1 MIRTP
6 DADIC
11 LIVEGAYPYV
21 TGGVSSWV
29 LDLVRAQPHL
39 AFHIVALKPDDQP
52 LPHRLPLAD
61 NIVGMTEIGLA
72 IPPSRRAMTLPA
84 AEAHA
89 IGEALQSLWQ
99 GGGIAALGRLIG
111 ILHRLDG
118 PIDPA
123 GLLGART
130 LFDTIITQY
139 GQMAPAASFN
149 HFFWAWRTLAGG
161 LLSVLAA
168 PLPRA
173 SVYHAVS
180 TGYAGLLAARAHIET
195 ARPTML
201 TEHGLYL
208 VERRIEI
215 MMAGWLALEVDTGL
229 SLATGTRDLKDLW
242 MDAFAGYATACYEA
256 SDPIIALYAANAEAQ
271 VKLGASLARA
281 RVIPN
286 GVDVA
291 RFGRIRRRPG
301 PPTAALIGRVVPI
314 KDVKGFLRA
323 AALTRRTLPEA
334 RFLVIGPLDEDPAYA
349 TECVAL
355 ARSLGLDE
363 AVEFTGRIDIDTRLG
378 EVDVVVL
385 TSLSEAQPFAI
396 LEAGAAGIPAIAP
409 DIGCCRELIEG
420 MAGAGE
426 LPGGIVT
433 PLADPVS
440 TVKAMTTLLGDA
452 PARVRAGAALKA
464 RIADQYQR
472 DQVAAAYRD
481 VYHGLIARTD
491 RAAA

>member
-1 MIRTP
+1 MIRAP
-6 DADIC
+6 EADVC

-29 LDLVRAQPHL
+29 LDLLRAQPHL
-39 AFHIVALKPDDQP
+39 AFHIVALKPDDRP
-52 LPHRLPLAD
+52 LPHRLPLTD
-61 NIVGMTEIGLA
+61 NVVGLTEIGLA
-72 IPPSRRAMTLPA
+72 VPAGRRAASLPRA
-84 AEAHA
+84 DAYA
-89 IGEALQSLWQ
+89 IGEACQALWQ
-99 GGGIAALGRLIG
+99 GGGMAALGRLIG
-111 ILHRLDG
+111 LLGRLGG
-118 PIDPA
+118 PIDPGA
-123 GLLGART
+123 LLGARAM
-130 LFDTIITQY
+130 FDTVITQY
-139 GQMAPAASFN
+139 GHMTPAASFN
-149 HFFWAWRTLAGG
+149 HFFWTWRTLAGG
-161 LLSVLAA
+161 LLSVLAP

-180 TGYAGLLAARAHIET
+180 TGYAGLLAARARIESG
-195 ARPTML
+195 RPAML

-215 MMAGWLALEVDTGL
+215 MMADWLAREVDTGL
-229 SLATGTRDLKDLW
+229 SLATGVRDLKDLW

-271 VKLGASLARA
+271 VKLGAAPART
-281 RVIPN
+281 RVIAN

-291 RFGRIRRRPG
+291 RFERIRRRPG

-334 RFLVIGPLDEDPAYA
+334 RFMVIGPLDEDRAYA
-349 TECVAL
+349 AECRAL
-355 ARSLGLDE
+355 ARSLDLDD
-363 AVEFTGRIDIDTRLG
+363 AVEFTGRIAVETRLG

-385 TSLSEAQPFAI
+385 TSLSEAQPLVI

-409 DIGCCRELIEG
+409 DIGCCRDLIEG
-420 MAGAGE
+420 EAGAGE
-426 LPGGIVT
+426 LHGGIVT

-440 TVKAMTTLLGDA
+440 TAAAMTALLGDA
-452 PARVRAGAALKA
+452 PARARAGAALKA
-464 RIADQYQR
+464 RIAARYRHDQM
-472 DQVAAAYRD
+472 VGAYRD
-481 VYHGLIARTD
+481 IYQHLIARTD